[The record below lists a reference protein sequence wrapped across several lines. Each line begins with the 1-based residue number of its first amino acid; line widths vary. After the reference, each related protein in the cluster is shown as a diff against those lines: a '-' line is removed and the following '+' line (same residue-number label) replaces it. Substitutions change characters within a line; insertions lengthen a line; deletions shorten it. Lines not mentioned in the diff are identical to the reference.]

1 MLNRNTRRLVVS
13 IDEIRTHSRELA
25 DGLLNQPFDYS
36 QAFDRAL
43 KNIVNTLG
51 NRPAFETAEETV
63 RKTAWKCRKHRTDST
78 IRCTIAHTSAVSDN
92 SRAILAHS
100 HHSTSTTWCLWKAS
114 SQNARSY
121 DPKWSRVCTG
131 TRQNLLST
139 SANIAIRQ

>member
-1 MLNRNTRRLVVS
+1 MLNRSARRLVVS

-63 RKTAWKCRKHRTDST
+63 GRQCARTM
-78 IRCTIAHTSAVSDN
+78 
-92 SRAILAHS
+92 
-100 HHSTSTTWCLWKAS
+100 
-114 SQNARSY
+114 
-121 DPKWSRVCTG
+121 DPELT
-131 TRQNLLST
+131 
-139 SANIAIRQ
+139 